1 MHYNYHQYSIY
12 IYIYQYLWWIGED
25 KAHSFVLVRN
35 NIKGNCSQWNKE
47 TVLNEAG
54 SPEYLE

>member
-1 MHYNYHQYSIY
+1 M
-12 IYIYQYLWWIGED
+12 YQYLWWIGED

-54 SPEYLE
+54 SLFVSRAFGMKIPEDI